1 MRWNHGVTR
10 CARLANSPLGDAP
23 LYSKSPR
30 SSLTENDIV
39 DGWLATCSLASRR
52 SNCG

>member
-10 CARLANSPLGDAP
+10 CARLANRPFGEEP

-30 SSLTENDIV
+30 SSLTENV
-39 DGWLATCSLASRR
+39 MLDGCQATLSRWSSR
-52 SNCG
+52 SKRG